1 MHKKSFLKF
10 ITFLSLFGILI
21 FLSYVFLNFGSLDF
35 FLNDFFL
42 GYELKKSLDP
52 RYSFFQLF
60 IFTIKYITKDII
72 NHWFLLLPQLFFML
86 VFRKKI
92 KALMLIFPI
101 LSVVL
106 FHNLSV
112 LVVSLLI
119 NLFIFCKVNLIFQ
132 KKNSVMILFPIII
145 FCITLGTN
153 TNPVRH
159 MQTSAMLY
167 FLLIFHI
174 LCLYP
179 INKKLKVAF
188 IILFLSIH
196 VSSNIKN
203 NLYKPQRHLNNI
215 FKQNIKIQIPQFN
228 SDIYVDT
235 FLKSYFDQT
244 TSLKSKINNK
254 KIKYLIDYT
263 GRKPVLNLFFD
274 LKFISQPWWTSG
286 YSGSDNYV
294 NKIQEISNTKKIL
307 NASLVVTYQS
317 DNLQTL
323 DINNLKK
330 IGINLLDD
338 YEILGIIDLQ
348 KYTKNNNWNFVV
360 WKPKK

>member
-1 MHKKSFLKF
+1 
-10 ITFLSLFGILI
+10 
-21 FLSYVFLNFGSLDF
+21 
-35 FLNDFFL
+35 
-42 GYELKKSLDP
+42 
-52 RYSFFQLF
+52 
-60 IFTIKYITKDII
+60 
-72 NHWFLLLPQLFFML
+72 ML
-86 VFRKKI
+86 VFPKKI

-101 LSVVL
+101 LSVIL
-106 FHNLSV
+106 FHNLNV

-132 KKNSVMILFPIII
+132 KKNIVMVLFPIII

-179 INKKLKVAF
+179 IDKKLKVAF
-188 IILFLSIH
+188 IILFLTIH

-203 NLYKPQRHLNNI
+203 NLYKPQRHINNI
-215 FKQNIKIQIPQFN
+215 FHQNIKIQIPQFN
-228 SDIYVDT
+228 GDIYVDT
-235 FLKSYFDQT
+235 FLKSYFDQI
-244 TSLKSKINNK
+244 TSMKSKINNK
-254 KIKYLIDYT
+254 NIKYIIDYT
-263 GRKPVLNLFFD
+263 GRQPVLNLFFD

-307 NASLVVTYQS
+307 NSSLVVTYQS
-317 DNLQTL
+317 SNLQTF
-323 DINNLKK
+323 DVNNLKK

-338 YEILGIIDLQ
+338 YETLGIIDLQ
-348 KYTKNNNWNFVV
+348 KYTKNNNWNFIVFSLNCRN
-360 WKPKK
+360 KTYNHHCKHQNI